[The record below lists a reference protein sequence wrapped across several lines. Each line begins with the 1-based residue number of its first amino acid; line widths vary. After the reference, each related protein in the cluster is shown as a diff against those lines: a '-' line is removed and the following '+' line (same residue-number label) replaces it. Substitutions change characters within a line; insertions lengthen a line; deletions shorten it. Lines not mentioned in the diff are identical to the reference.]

1 MVLGKPII
9 CNKVENKRAV
19 IELFYLEE
27 SEDWHEKVHKNG
39 GTVQENI
46 DSTLATISEGS
57 EMYGVGYNGELA
69 AFFVRYEDSD
79 KIVLEGFHV
88 GRKYRDK
95 EFLIHFWQVVRQY
108 MGDVFYTGILK
119 KNNDAKEHLE
129 KQGFVVIGEL
139 VDNEQE
145 FYVLKS
151 N

>member
-1 MVLGKPII
+1 MDIR
-9 CNKVENKRAV
+9 CNIVENKKEV
-19 IELFYLEE
+19 VDYFYRLE
-27 SEDWHEKVHKNG
+27 DQFFHLNIHKNG

-129 KQGFVVIGEL
+129 KQGFVVIGES